1 VRAADTAA
9 AAGSVHHHRPVKAA
23 AARPI
28 HGAAPVHP
36 VHAVHPTAGTAD
48 DSAVH
53 PHPVHAVGM
62 LRVTPVKQQAAA
74 GSLAV
79 AAG

>member
-9 AAGSVHHHRPVKAA
+9 GAVHHHRPVKAAA

-36 VHAVHPTAGTAD
+36 IHTVHPAAGTAD
-48 DSAVH
+48 NSAVH